1 MTRPPH
7 WSPPIVA
14 NATATTQP
22 EHDPLIVQA
31 AREVDRSL
39 LDWALTLSPRE
50 RLRACTKA
58 GVALARFKRGP
69 SRAS

>member
-7 WSPPIVA
+7 RSPPITA
-14 NATATTQP
+14 NATATTQQL
-22 EHDPLIVQA
+22 DPLIVQA

-39 LDWALTLSPRE
+39 LDWALALSPRE

-58 GVALARFKRGP
+58 GVALARLRQRWQRGQ
-69 SRAS
+69 